1 MEGIAFRYINVF
13 LSDSAVER
21 MGFTQYYVQKP
32 SLIVQKYTKTSY
44 IKVSKIRLIPCTFL
58 RLKKSRDFRKQIQ
71 AFMHSVFL
79 FKDS

>member
-1 MEGIAFRYINVF
+1 MEGVKFRYINVF

-21 MGFTQYYVQKP
+21 MGFTIMYKNLKSYK
-32 SLIVQKYTKTSY
+32 SNKTSY
-44 IKVSKIRLIPCTFL
+44 INVSKIRLIPCTFL

-79 FKDS
+79 FMDS

>member
-1 MEGIAFRYINVF
+1 MYFCQIA
-13 LSDSAVER
+13 LLKGWDSHNI
-21 MGFTQYYVQKP
+21 MYKNLKSYK
-32 SLIVQKYTKTSY
+32 SNKTSY
-44 IKVSKIRLIPCTFL
+44 INVSKIRLIPCTFL

>member
-1 MEGIAFRYINVF
+1 MYFCQIALLKEWGSHNIMYKN
-13 LSDSAVER
+13 LKSYKSN
-21 MGFTQYYVQKP
+21 
-32 SLIVQKYTKTSY
+32 KTSY
-44 IKVSKIRLIPCTFL
+44 INVSKIRLILCTFL

>member
-1 MEGIAFRYINVF
+1 MYFCQIALLKEWGSHNIMYKN
-13 LSDSAVER
+13 LKSYKSN
-21 MGFTQYYVQKP
+21 
-32 SLIVQKYTKTSY
+32 KTSY
-44 IKVSKIRLIPCTFL
+44 INVSKIRLIPCTFL